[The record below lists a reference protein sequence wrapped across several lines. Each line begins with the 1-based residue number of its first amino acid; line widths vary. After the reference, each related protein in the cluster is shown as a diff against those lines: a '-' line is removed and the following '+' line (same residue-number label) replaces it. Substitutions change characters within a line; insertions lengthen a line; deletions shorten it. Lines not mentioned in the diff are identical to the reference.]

1 MGDLFHTISQTI
13 DTVLT
18 CDWYDSFKNYKMSD
32 SNSDDKT
39 MDTAPGGETP
49 QYESIKTET
58 LPSSKQRG
66 QLGSGS
72 NTSEEASTSADRGQQ
87 TAENIRF
94 WYGRQDD
101 HFVWIRRPRRWIWRC
116 SRSDRT

>member
-1 MGDLFHTISQTI
+1 MDLFHTISQTI

-49 QYESIKTET
+49 QYAMIWPRIS
-58 LPSSKQRG
+58 PC
-66 QLGSGS
+66 
-72 NTSEEASTSADRGQQ
+72 ASLLVPD
-87 TAENIRF
+87 N
-94 WYGRQDD
+94 D
-101 HFVWIRRPRRWIWRC
+101 
-116 SRSDRT
+116 